1 MQQEAQQIAK
11 VFDDLVAR
19 LGVEEDARKVGASS
33 TLQIDVSDGS
43 IVRELSK
50 AYGSNAVSYSEDEYV
65 VFDVIHR
72 GHVSLY
78 VTYRQKLRPSE
89 YSEEYKRRQQ
99 IALDM
104 LSEEQKQVLRLL
116 SILARYGLDA
126 KRGKELIED
135 LKAVYNIIPKKAE
148 ND

>member
-1 MQQEAQQIAK
+1 MQQEARLIAE
-11 VFDDLVAR
+11 VFDDVVAR
-19 LGVEEDARKVGASS
+19 LESEKDARKVGVSS
-33 TLQIDVSDGS
+33 TLQIDVSDGA

-50 AYGSNAVSYSEDEYV
+50 AYASKPVSYSEDEYV
-65 VFDVIHR
+65 VFDIIRR
-72 GHVSLY
+72 GHVSMY
-78 VTYRQKLRPSE
+78 VTYRQKLKPSE

-116 SILARYGLDA
+116 SILTRYGLDA
-126 KRGKELIED
+126 DQGKALIED